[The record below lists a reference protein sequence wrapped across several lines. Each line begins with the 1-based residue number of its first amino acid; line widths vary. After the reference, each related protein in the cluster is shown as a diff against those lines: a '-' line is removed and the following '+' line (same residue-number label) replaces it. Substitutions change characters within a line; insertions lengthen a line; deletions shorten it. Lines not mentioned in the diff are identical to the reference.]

1 MFGTSVEYVRSILDI
16 NIPKFGLNS
25 EIMRTNYML
34 SKKKCAEILYLK
46 FVSLNSWHLLSGV
59 VILHT
64 GVMTAFWCCRSP
76 RSGRNK

>member
-1 MFGTSVEYVRSILDI
+1 MW
-16 NIPKFGLNS
+16 
-25 EIMRTNYML
+25 TNYML

-46 FVSLNSWHLLSGV
+46 FVSLNSWRLLSGV

-64 GVMTAFWCCRSP
+64 GVDDGHSGAARSP

>member
-1 MFGTSVEYVRSILDI
+1 MW
-16 NIPKFGLNS
+16 
-25 EIMRTNYML
+25 TNYML

-64 GVMTAFWCCRSP
+64 VVMMAFWCCRSP

>member
-1 MFGTSVEYVRSILDI
+1 MW
-16 NIPKFGLNS
+16 
-25 EIMRTNYML
+25 TNYML
-34 SKKKCAEILYLK
+34 SKKKCVEILYLK

>member
-25 EIMRTNYML
+25 EIMRTNCML
-34 SKKKCAEILYLK
+34 SKKKCVEIFYLK

-64 GVMTAFWCCRSP
+64 VVMMAFWCCRSP